1 MDTPLPPGRFE
12 PALEAEYRR
21 QRLAGDRTLVCM
33 ASLLSLSFAAFRI
46 FEVHLR
52 SDGPPPDAG
61 IGAPLLQGAIL
72 LTSLLLAVLAWSP
85 LYLRAYLPLANYLVP
100 VRSVAAAAGIAFIGA
115 DHHVELLMLLPA
127 MVIGPFFFMGLHFR
141 PALVSVTLTI
151 TVFAATAAWFDMA
164 LPTLLRVCLQL
175 VMTAAMSAVAAWLID
190 KQSRRNFLDARQLAR
205 LAELDPL
212 TGTRNRRVFEEHLA
226 RLWQQAIRDSRPLA
240 VLLVDVDHFKPFND
254 RYGHQAGDLA
264 LQRVASAI
272 QGQLS
277 RPLDLLARYGGEE
290 FGVLLYDSDDAAAQR
305 IAERIRH
312 AVRALDITHIGSPQ
326 GSITASVGVASV
338 RPRRERAPAGV
349 VQLADEA
356 LYAAKMQGRD
366 RVHLAT
372 EADYESL
379 ETGVFERPS
388 LRHNPGHRSH

>member
-1 MDTPLPPGRFE
+1 
-12 PALEAEYRR
+12 
-21 QRLAGDRTLVCM
+21 
-33 ASLLSLSFAAFRI
+33 
-46 FEVHLR
+46 
-52 SDGPPPDAG
+52 
-61 IGAPLLQGAIL
+61 
-72 LTSLLLAVLAWSP
+72 
-85 LYLRAYLPLANYLVP
+85 
-100 VRSVAAAAGIAFIGA
+100 
-115 DHHVELLMLLPA
+115 
-127 MVIGPFFFMGLHFR
+127 
-141 PALVSVTLTI
+141 VSLTI
-151 TVFAATAAWFDMA
+151 AVFIATAAWSSMSVPD
-164 LPTLLRVCLQL
+164 LPRICLQL
-175 VMTAAMSAVAAWLID
+175 LMTAAMSAVAAWLIE

-240 VLLVDVDHFKPFND
+240 VLLADVDHFKPFND

-290 FGVLLYDSDDAAAQR
+290 FGVLLYDSDAGAAQR
-305 IAERIRH
+305 IAERIRT
-312 AVRALDITHIGSPQ
+312 AVRALDISHFGSPQ
-326 GSITASVGVASV
+326 GCLTASIGVGSV
-338 RPRRERAPAGV
+338 RPQRDRAPAGV

-366 RVHLAT
+366 RVHMAT
-372 EADYESL
+372 EVDYQSL

-388 LRHNPGHRSH
+388 LRHNPGQRIR